1 MYRPRSIVRLILIG
15 FVVVLAPLIVAVLTA
30 VVQVDQLATESEQA
44 VLEAETATQQSRSL
58 VEQLTQMQR
67 ALGQYRVLDDESLY
81 QSYLERRVAFAEA
94 AARLRAL
101 QLTTAGRKE
110 LLALIDEEQELYDA
124 LREEGRSGEEIDT
137 EALNAVW
144 SALAGRARAV
154 LAESSRLIETQ
165 AASATQRA
173 DTVQRTLLMQAAAVI
188 PATLVLAG
196 VFVVL
201 INRPMRQIGA
211 AIRRL
216 GARELSEPI
225 EVQGPRDV
233 EQLGEQLDWL
243 RRRIAELEE
252 QKVTFVRHISHELK
266 TPLTTIREGAE
277 LLAESLATVAPEEA
291 EISRI
296 MRADSLR
303 LQKLI
308 EDLLQFGKTQEI
320 VTDLRVTE
328 TVDLEEAVREVIAAQ
343 RVACAA
349 KSISLHE
356 RLAPAVLRADANK
369 VRIVID
375 NLLTNA
381 VKYTPPGGEV
391 RIRLGVEDGF
401 AVVDVKDS
409 GPGIAADEA
418 EKIFQPFVQGSAEY
432 QSSVKGTGLGL
443 AIAKEYAEAHRGY
456 VKVIASPRGAHF
468 RAAFALEGPALPARR
483 AEVAKLEERAA

>member
-15 FVVVLAPLIVAVLTA
+15 FAVVLAPLIVAVLTA
-30 VVQVDQLATESEQA
+30 VVQVDRLAQQSQDA
-44 VLEAETATQQSRSL
+44 VLEAETATQQGRSL

-67 ALGQYRVLDDESLY
+67 AVGQYRVLGDDALH
-81 QSYLERRVAFAEA
+81 QAYLDRRAAFVAAGE
-94 AARLRAL
+94 RLRDL
-101 QLTTAGRKE
+101 NLSTAGRKE
-110 LLALIDEEQELYDA
+110 LIALLTEERQLHEALENEDGGQELDA
-124 LREEGRSGEEIDT
+124 
-137 EALNAVW
+137 EALNEAW
-144 SALAGRARAV
+144 AALAARARAV
-154 LAESSRLIETQ
+154 LGEASRMIETQ
-165 AASATQRA
+165 AASAMRNA
-173 DTVQRTLLMQAAAVI
+173 DRVQRTLLLQAAAVI

-216 GARELSEPI
+216 GGRELAGPI

-233 EQLGEQLDWL
+233 EELGRQLDWL

-277 LLAESLATVAPEEA
+277 LLAESLADSLPEEA

-320 VTDLRVTE
+320 VTDLRVAE
-328 TVDLEEAVREVIAAQ
+328 TVDLEAVVREVIAGQ
-343 RVACAA
+343 RVSCAA
-349 KSISLHE
+349 KSITLHE
-356 RLAPAVLRADANK
+356 RVSPVEVRADPNK

-381 VKYTPPGGEV
+381 VKFTPPNGD
-391 RIRLGVEDGF
+391 IRVSLTAADGF
-401 AVVDVKDS
+401 ALVDVRDS
-409 GPGIAADEA
+409 GPGIAAHEA
-418 EKIFQPFVQGSAEY
+418 ERIFEPFVQGTAEY

-443 AIAKEYAEAHRGY
+443 AIAREYAEAHGGY
-456 VKVIASPRGAHF
+456 VKVMSSERGAHF
-468 RAAFALEGPALPARR
+468 RAAFALDGPALPARPVPTR
-483 AEVAKLEERAA
+483 KLEDRAA